1 MKKLFVPIFVILLPL
16 FASAQFSSDLYF
28 GRRNDSEVSRLQEFL
43 RGQGHFTYPEITGNF
58 FTATRAAVI
67 RFQLAQNIYPPAGYF
82 GPLTRAV
89 ANRLITAAAPAP
101 IVPSQTPIPPV
112 GPSSYKDKIRINYV
126 SGYSETPEFESI
138 VIENRSSKEN
148 ISITDFAIESDKARF
163 VIPKGYHLPGF
174 SASPQ
179 DPIILK
185 SGGRA
190 IITVGR
196 QARMMDFRENLCTG
210 YFSEMSNFTPSLSHS
225 CPRPD
230 TKGLLFLS
238 DQCLRV
244 IESTPTCRMADSQQI
259 FESSCSEFVNQNLNY
274 VGCVRNYQAR
284 SDFFS
289 GQWLVW
295 MQRKEEF
302 FRNTHDKVI
311 LKDPQGRAVDEYSY

>member
-1 MKKLFVPIFVILLPL
+1 MRWQFILILMILLPISV
-16 FASAQFSSDLYF
+16 SAAFSRDLYF
-28 GRRNDSEVSRLQEFL
+28 GLRNDPEVSRLQEFL
-43 RGQGHFTYPEITGNF
+43 RDQGHFTYPEITGNF
-58 FTATRAAVI
+58 FTATRAAII
-67 RFQLAQNIYPPAGYF
+67 RFQLARNIYPPAGYF

-89 ANRLITAAAPAP
+89 ANQLITAAPPAP
-101 IVPSQTPIPPV
+101 VVPNQVPPD
-112 GPSSYKDKIRINYV
+112 GPSPYKDKIRINYV

-138 VIENRSSKEN
+138 VIENQSSKEN
-148 ISITDFAIESDKARF
+148 ISITGFAIESDKARF
-163 VIPKGYHLPGF
+163 VIPRGYHLPGF

-210 YFSEMSNFTPSLSHS
+210 YFSEMSNFTPSLSYS

-238 DQCLRV
+238 DRCLRV
-244 IESTPTCRMADSQQI
+244 IESTPTCRLADSQQI

-274 VGCVRNYQAR
+274 NGCVRNYQTR

-311 LKDPQGRAVDEYSY
+311 LKDPQGRIVGEYSY